1 MRMRII
7 VSAAAAALMIGSVAL
22 TTSACSDRRHSR
34 GPAERAGAKVDRAA
48 DKTGDAIERGAEK
61 TGDAIEKGG
70 RKVNR
75 ALPGD

>member
-1 MRMRII
+1 MRGKILTPVVAGIM
-7 VSAAAAALMIGSVAL
+7 LMTAVMVV
-22 TTSACSDRRHSR
+22 TNACSHDRRR

-48 DKTGDAIERGAEK
+48 DKTGDKIE
-61 TGDAIEKGG
+61 DAG

>member
-1 MRMRII
+1 MRARIFRP
-7 VSAAAAALMIGSVAL
+7 VVAGMLFVTGVMAAGSG
-22 TTSACSDRRHSR
+22 CGHEHHR

-48 DKTGDAIERGAEK
+48 DKTGDVIE
-61 TGDAIEKGG
+61 DAG

>member
-1 MRMRII
+1 MI
-7 VSAAAAALMIGSVAL
+7 VSAGALALMLGSVAL
-22 TTSACSDRRHSR
+22 TTSACHHHR

-48 DKTGDAIERGAEK
+48 DKTGDVVERGAHK
-61 TGDAIEKGG
+61 TGEAIEDTG